1 MKQILLILITIS
13 CFLQKTTAQATFK
26 GGLSLGMNASQ
37 INGDKSAGYN
47 KFGLQGGVQVSI
59 ETSEKKYWTTGIS
72 YSQRGSRTTA
82 SEAYNVWRI
91 KLPYIE
97 VPLLYN
103 IKDWKDEEN
112 GFYRVHAGAGLAYGR
127 LFNPKATDFSPWFG
141 KEDNFRKNNLSWI
154 VEATVFKNKHFGI
167 GFRYTRDIIRIF
179 QKSDNPLVNSDPLI
193 GHFLTL
199 KSVYIF

>member
-1 MKQILLILITIS
+1 MKQFLLIFITIS
-13 CFLQKTTAQATFK
+13 CFLQATNAQTVFK
-26 GGLSLGMNASQ
+26 GGLSLGMNAAQ

-59 ETSEKKYWTTGIS
+59 ETSETKYWTTGIS
-72 YSQRGSRTTA
+72 FSGRGSRTSA
-82 SEAYNVWRI
+82 SEVYNAWRI

-103 IKDWKDEEN
+103 IKDWKDEEK

-127 LFNPKATDFSPWFG
+127 LFSPKASTFSPWFG
-141 KEDNFRKNNLSWI
+141 KEDYFRKNNLSWI
-154 VEATVFKNKHFGI
+154 VEATAFKNKHFGV

-179 QKSDNPLVNSDPLI
+179 QKSDVVNSAPLI